1 MSTAND
7 TILPFP
13 LRRALYRVYTQL
25 DLMICD
31 AFRFRK
37 QTEDSTLSDTT
48 QLNWMARS
56 DGRDGQRTIAG
67 LADGG
72 ARTGVGIRTWHV
84 LAEWRDLRLPGVQEY
99 QSELIY
105 LERRRAKVQRS
116 AFPLT
121 SGSSI
126 PSSVFC
132 LLNTPVW
139 S

>member
-31 AFRFRK
+31 AFCFRK
-37 QTEDSTLSDTT
+37 LPENSTLSDTT

-56 DGRDGQRTIAG
+56 DGRAGQRTIAG

-84 LAEWRDLRLPGVQEY
+84 LAEWRDLRLPGFQEY

-105 LERRRAKVQRS
+105 LEEGELRFKEVH
-116 AFPLT
+116 FH
-121 SGSSI
+121 
-126 PSSVFC
+126 
-132 LLNTPVW
+132 
-139 S
+139 